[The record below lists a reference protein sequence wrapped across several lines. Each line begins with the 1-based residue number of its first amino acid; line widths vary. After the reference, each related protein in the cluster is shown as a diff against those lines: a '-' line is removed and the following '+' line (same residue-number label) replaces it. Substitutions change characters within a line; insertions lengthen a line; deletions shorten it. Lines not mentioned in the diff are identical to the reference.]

1 MSPLTLVR
9 LALAGTRV
17 DTVRVVLTAFSA
29 ALAALSI
36 LAALNVLAIGPLIQG
51 HVNSDEWAQQ
61 YSSPL
66 LREPGLRPGVILTF
80 VLLTVPVFALAG
92 QCVRLGAPAR
102 DRRLAAIR
110 LAGATPRQ
118 AVTVA
123 AAETGVAALIG
134 SGLGLLVYLVSHRL
148 LDKPDAQG
156 KLALPTDVLPPAW
169 LIATGVAAIPVVA
182 ALAAALVMRRVTI
195 SPLGVVRKARRERP
209 PAIWA
214 GLVLGVGIA
223 LFTGLRPIVTFAD
236 KHKITWIADWF
247 PVLVYGGALMAAA
260 GVVLGTG
267 WLSYTTGRLL
277 HRYARRPAPLLA
289 GSRLMADPWSGS
301 RTLAVLLV
309 CVVFAGGVAWTR
321 SWFAAEDRIRAQ
333 YQRTIDP
340 LQDPGTDPFYLNTV
354 ELIDA
359 AILLAVGLAALGM
372 LVALADGILTRRRAY
387 AALVATGVPRPV
399 LARSILWQAV
409 VPAVPAILVALTV
422 GAGLM
427 ASLASEVTAGGGGSV
442 TCLTTQEQC
451 DATPIDDPTVWRIE
465 QQPELHLAV
474 PVPWAELARDGG
486 IALAAVLAIVAIG
499 LLFLRPSTDLEEI
512 RVT

>member
-1 MSPLTLVR
+1 MSPLTLAR
-9 LALAGTRV
+9 LSLAGTRV
-17 DTVRVVLTAFSA
+17 DTVRVALTALSA
-29 ALAALSI
+29 ALAALSV

-51 HVNSDEWAQQ
+51 HVGSDRWAQQ
-61 YSSPL
+61 YSSAL

-123 AAETGVAALIG
+123 AAETGIAALIG
-134 SGLGLLVYLVSHRL
+134 SGLGLLVYLGGHRL

-156 KLALPTDVLPPAW
+156 KLALPTDVLPPVG
-169 LIATGVAAIPVVA
+169 LIAAGVAAIPIVA
-182 ALAAALVMRRVTI
+182 ALAAALVMRRVTVG
-195 SPLGVVRKARRERP
+195 PLGVVRKARRERP

-214 GLVLGVGIA
+214 GLVLGIGIA
-223 LFTGLRPIVTFAD
+223 LFTGLGPIVKLAE
-236 KHKITWIADWF
+236 KHKITWIADWL
-247 PVLVYGGALMAAA
+247 PVLVYGGALMAAF

-267 WLSYTTGRLL
+267 WLSYTTGRVL

-321 SWFAAEDRIRAQ
+321 SWFAAEDRIRVQ
-333 YQRTIDP
+333 YQRMVDP
-340 LQDPGTDPFYLNTV
+340 LQDPQSDPFYLNTV
-354 ELIDA
+354 ALID
-359 AILLAVGLAALGM
+359 LAVLIGVVLAALGM

-409 VPAVPAILVALTV
+409 APAVPAILVALTV

-427 ASLASEVTAGGGGSV
+427 ASLAPDVTAGGGGSA
-442 TCLTTQEQC
+442 TCIGTEEQC
-451 DATPIDDPTVWRIE
+451 RTTPVGDPTVWRYTE
-465 QQPELHLAV
+465 EARLHHAV

-499 LLFLRPSTDLEEI
+499 LLFLRASTDLEEI

>member
-1 MSPLTLVR
+1 M
-9 LALAGTRV
+9 RV
-17 DTVRVVLTAFSA
+17 ALTALSA
-29 ALAALSI
+29 ALAALSV
-36 LAALNVLAIGPLIQG
+36 LAALNVLAIGPLVPG
-51 HVNSDEWAQQ
+51 HVDADQWAQQ
-61 YSSPL
+61 YRSAL

-80 VLLTVPVFALAG
+80 ILLTVPVFALAG

-134 SGLGLLVYLVSHRL
+134 AGFGLAGYLVGHRL
-148 LDKPDAQG
+148 LDEPDAQG
-156 KLALPTDVLPPAW
+156 RLALPTDVLPPVW
-169 LIATGVAAIPVVA
+169 LIAAGVAAIPVVA
-182 ALAAALVMRRVTI
+182 ALAAALVMRRVTV

-223 LFTGLRPIVTFAD
+223 LFTGLGPLMKLAD
-236 KHKITWIADWF
+236 KHRITWLADWS
-247 PVLVYGGALMAAA
+247 PVLVYGGALMAAF

-333 YQRTIDP
+333 YQRTLDP
-340 LQDPGTDPFYLNTV
+340 LQDPQLDPFYLNTV
-354 ELIDA
+354 ALID
-359 AILLAVGLAALGM
+359 LAVLLGVVLAALGM

-399 LARSILWQAV
+399 LARSILWQAF
-409 VPAVPAILVALTV
+409 VPAIPAVLIALTV

-427 ASLASEVTAGGGGSV
+427 ASLASEVHAGGGGMT
-442 TCLTTQEQC
+442 TCLTTAEQC
-451 DATPIDDPTVWRIE
+451 DATPLDDPTVWQVTKE
-465 QQPELHLAV
+465 PELHLAV
-474 PVPWAELARDGG
+474 PVPWAELARDAGV
-486 IALAAVLAIVAIG
+486 ALGAVLAIVAIG